1 MIVEDLDPTHK
12 WISYMIKIWA
22 DKFAFLAE
30 EKGAS
35 RWIRPKHIIVTSQ
48 YMIEQIWDDEET
60 QEAIRRRFEVK
71 EFTINDR
78 ISN

>member
-60 QEAIRRRFEVK
+60 QEAIRRRFTVK

-78 ISN
+78 IMN